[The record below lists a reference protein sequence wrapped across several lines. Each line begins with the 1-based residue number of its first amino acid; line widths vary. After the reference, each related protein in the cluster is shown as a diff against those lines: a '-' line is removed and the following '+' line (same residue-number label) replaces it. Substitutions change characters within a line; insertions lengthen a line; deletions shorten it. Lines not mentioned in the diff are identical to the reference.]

1 MDRDLF
7 AVFLGAVMCLMSGAA
22 NADDGPKR
30 EDARLARGHQI
41 AMSVCSA
48 CHAVPSAR
56 SPILREQAP
65 ALRSIANK
73 PGTTPASLAAFL
85 RSPSHRMPNPQ
96 LTDEMIDAVVGYTV
110 IIGEYSSAAGG
121 AILCVGTSRRQARAG
136 HYQAW
141 VG

>member
-7 AVFLGAVMCLMSGAA
+7 AGFLGAVICLMGSAA
-22 NADDGPKR
+22 AENRPES

-48 CHAVPSAR
+48 CHAVPSAH

-65 ALRSIANK
+65 ALRRIANK
-73 PGTTPASLAAFL
+73 PSTTPTSLAAFL
-85 RSPSHRMPNPQ
+85 RSPSHKMPDPQ

-110 IIGEYSSAAGG
+110 S
-121 AILCVGTSRRQARAG
+121 LRDRR
-136 HYQAW
+136 
-141 VG
+141 